1 MATMT
6 SEERLEEFKKVYQE
20 NDVTLKGADIGV
32 VMAYFV
38 IIIGIG
44 IFVSNRALSFLSF
57 INESFNF
64 FLLEVHL
71 IYTTTTQLAIKQY
84 APMKHLNISC
94 KKHKIDSLLFS
105 SRCMTNDMKSCSF
118 LHAHFFE

>member
-6 SEERLEEFKKVYQE
+6 SEERLEEFKKVYHE

-44 IFVSNRALSFLSF
+44 IFVSNRALTFLSF
-57 INESFNF
+57 INESSHYLCWKSILSKNCKR
-64 FLLEVHL
+64 EIAGCRSWYT
-71 IYTTTTQLAIKQY
+71 IYIDRRCLYAIN
-84 APMKHLNISC
+84 P
-94 KKHKIDSLLFS
+94 F
-105 SRCMTNDMKSCSF
+105 
-118 LHAHFFE
+118 HAMHTLQK

>member
-44 IFVSNRALSFLSF
+44 VFVSKLYRHSVSLMNHPIFCVGSLSP
-57 INESFNF
+57 IIGN
-64 FLLEVHL
+64 VQKVAKGK
-71 IYTTTTQLAIKQY
+71 TQGIDLGNTICIDRSLYAI
-84 APMKHLNISC
+84 
-94 KKHKIDSLLFS
+94 
-105 SRCMTNDMKSCSF
+105 
-118 LHAHFFE
+118 